1 MNCPLTPLALR
12 RGGLILC
19 GYSRGHPMNNTTLT
33 AEKIEDYTLML
44 CDALYMNLKNY
55 QIRAHQRS
63 IREEVNT
70 DYHQSKIEHI
80 MNHGVDA
87 EFYSKRGRKYLKI
100 IFKDAGGHQ
109 SVHAFVDRN
118 TGEVFKPASWQAPAK
133 GVRFNLLLQQSREWL
148 YEHADWSGGYLY
160 A

>member
-1 MNCPLTPLALR
+1 MWVLKGTTM
-12 RGGLILC
+12 
-19 GYSRGHPMNNTTLT
+19 YNTNLT
-33 AEKIEDYTLML
+33 AEKIEDYAVML

-63 IREEVNT
+63 IKDEINM
-70 DYHQSKIEHI
+70 DYHQKKIDEI

-87 EFYSKRGRKYLKI
+87 EFYVKRGRKYLKI
-100 IFKDAGGHQ
+100 IFKDAGGQQ
-109 SVHAFVDRN
+109 SAHAFVDRN
-118 TGEVFKPASWQAPAK
+118 NGEVFKPASWKAPAH
-133 GVRFNLLLQQSREWL
+133 GVRFNLMFEQSREWL